1 MSARPSPRKLLFAAV
16 GAATFAVA
24 CSSSDPPVGNLLPP
38 PPDGRID
45 APAGP
50 IFDAP
55 PIGDGPVANLMPPP
69 DAPLSMLTV
78 NGKLA

>member
-24 CSSSDPPVGNLLPP
+24 CSSSDPPPVGNLLPP

-45 APAGP
+45 AP
-50 IFDAP
+50 IFD
-55 PIGDGPVANLMPPP
+55 DGPVANLMPPP
-69 DAPLSMLTV
+69 DAPLSMLAAC
-78 NGKLA
+78 GKLA

>member
-1 MSARPSPRKLLFAAV
+1 MRARLSPRKLLFAAV

-24 CSSSDPPVGNLLPP
+24 CSEPPVVGNLMP

-50 IFDAP
+50 IIDAGP
-55 PIGDGPVANLMPPP
+55 VGDGPVANLMPPP
-69 DAPLSMLTV
+69 DAPLSMRTTG
-78 NGKLA
+78 GKLA